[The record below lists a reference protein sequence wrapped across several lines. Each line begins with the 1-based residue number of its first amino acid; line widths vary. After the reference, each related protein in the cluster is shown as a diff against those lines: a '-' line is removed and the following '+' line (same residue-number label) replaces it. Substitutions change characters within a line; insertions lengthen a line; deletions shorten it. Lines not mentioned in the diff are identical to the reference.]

1 MNGVDYMRARRGGW
15 NVPENV
21 VVVLV
26 IDYGRNTPV
35 GVELCVFGFLLVA
48 TLEVEV
54 NGLVRESE
62 IVTENGDFPKAPGE
76 YVVLRLTR
84 SFWRTHHPLGPPT

>member
-1 MNGVDYMRARRGGW
+1 MNGVNGVNGVTICARGGGGS
-15 NVPENV
+15 NVPEDV

-26 IDYGRNTPV
+26 IDYGRNTSV

-54 NGLVRESE
+54 NGLVGESE
-62 IVTENGDFPKAPGE
+62 VVAENGDFPKVLSE
-76 YVVLRLTR
+76 YVVL
-84 SFWRTHHPLGPPT
+84 

>member
-1 MNGVDYMRARRGGW
+1 MVLTICARGGW
-15 NVPENV
+15 GSNVPEDV

-54 NGLVRESE
+54 NGLVGESE
-62 IVTENGDFPKAPGE
+62 VVAENGDFPKVLGE
-76 YVVLRLTR
+76 YVILRLTR
-84 SFWRTHHPLGPPT
+84 SL